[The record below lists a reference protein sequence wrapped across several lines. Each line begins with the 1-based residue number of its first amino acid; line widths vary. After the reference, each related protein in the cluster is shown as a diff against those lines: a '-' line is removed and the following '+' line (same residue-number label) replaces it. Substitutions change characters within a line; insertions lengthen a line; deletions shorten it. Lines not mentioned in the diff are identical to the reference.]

1 MKVGSLSRNTLAA
14 LGQAV
19 LVSGMMFLVYRVVVQ
34 SAGLEELGMWSLIM
48 TGSTVARAGD
58 VSGAGGLGRF
68 IAMIRSGT
76 DIGSDIVETTHTV
89 LLTSAAIN
97 LTIGIALYFL
107 APFVLRFALTPELL
121 PRAIELL
128 PFVVVIIVL
137 GGLAGAVISGI
148 DGTQRIDLRAMVAVS
163 SAVVSF
169 LIVLVL
175 VPRIGIVG
183 FGIAQVVSQFFTII
197 VGWTVLHR
205 QVPEIGWFPYRWQ
218 RTAFRASTGFGLKLN
233 GISLL
238 TLLFDPLV
246 KFSFGATGGASQVAL
261 YELASRA
268 ITQIRGF
275 AVAASMAL
283 IPVFASMQPHEQAR
297 RIALL
302 EKAVNTSAYAA
313 VAAAAA
319 ATVLAPIVSLIVL
332 GKVSAPLLYMS
343 VPLIFAWTMQLP
355 TVPVYLAAQTDGRMR
370 WNALSHALVAVAV
383 IAGALLERAGIAGTL
398 LTSIVVGLLLSSLTV
413 LTGNVPMLG
422 LTEVMRKS
430 RTRLALAAFIIVS
443 ICAAGWFS
451 VSVIAA

>member
-1 MKVGSLSRNTLAA
+1 MKVGSVSRNTLAA

-19 LVSGMMFLVYRVVVQ
+19 LVSALMFLVYRVVVH
-34 SAGLEELGMWSLIM
+34 SAGLEELGIWSLIM
-48 TGSTVARAGD
+48 TGSTVARAAD

-68 IAMIRSGT
+68 IAMIRAGT

-89 LLTSAAIN
+89 LFTSAAIN
-97 LTIGIALYFL
+97 LTIGTALYFL

-121 PRAIELL
+121 PRAIALL

-148 DGTQRIDLRAMVAVS
+148 DGTQRVDLRAMVAVS

-183 FGIAQVVSQFFTII
+183 FGIAQILSPLVTII
-197 VGWTVLHR
+197 AGWTVLHR
-205 QVPEIGWFPYRWQ
+205 QVPEIGWFPCRWQ
-218 RTAFRASTGFGLKLN
+218 QKAFRVTTGFGLKLN

-238 TLLFDPLV
+238 NLLFEPLV

-261 YELASRA
+261 YEIASRV

-283 IPVFASMQPHEQAR
+283 IPVFASLQPHEQAR
-297 RIALL
+297 RIVLL
-302 EKAVNTSAYAA
+302 EKAVKATAYAA

-319 ATVLAPIVSLIVL
+319 AILLAPIVSLIVL
-332 GKVSAPLLYMS
+332 CKVSAPLLYMS
-343 VPLIFAWTMQLP
+343 VPLIFGWTMQLP

-370 WNALSHALVAVAV
+370 WNALSHILVAVAV
-383 IAGALLERAGIAGTL
+383 IAGALLERAGFAETL
-398 LTSIVVGLLLSSLTV
+398 LKSIVVGLLLSGLTV
-413 LTGNVPMLG
+413 LVGNVPMLG
-422 LTEVMRKS
+422 LADMMKKS
-430 RTRLALAAFIIVS
+430 KNRLALAAVVIVLL
-443 ICAAGWFS
+443 CAASWVG
-451 VSVIAA
+451 VGVLAK